1 MKTRRIVYCVLI
13 TAILALLFLLPIFL
27 VIKGGFWTEE
37 GFTFKYLLGVFR
49 NPIYA
54 EGLANSFAIAAGT
67 TFLTICIALPL
78 AWLSHKYDFKGKGF
92 FSALILVPMILPPFV
107 GAIGMTQIL
116 GRYGVLNAVLGTS
129 IDWIGQARP
138 MKPPGTPSGAAPGW
152 ERGPSQAKRPPGRSA
167 YRFLVSDT
175 A

>member
-1 MKTRRIVYCVLI
+1 MKTRRIVFCILI

-27 VIKGGFWTEE
+27 VVKGGFWTEE

-54 EGLANSFAIAAGT
+54 EGLVNSFAIAAGT

-78 AWLSHKYDFKGKGF
+78 AWISHKYEFKGKGF

-116 GRYGVLNAVLGTS
+116 GRYGVLNAVFGTS
-129 IDWIGQARP
+129 VDWIGQARYLGVIVILIVIE
-138 MKPPGTPSGAAPGW
+138 MVNI
-152 ERGPSQAKRPPGRSA
+152 
-167 YRFLVSDT
+167 L
-175 A
+175 